1 MSKHKFRTGDYLE
14 HIIQATE
21 RIAHYTV
28 DMDEE
33 AFLINELVQD
43 AVIRNIE
50 IIGEAANNI
59 SKADPEFTD
68 KHPDIPWVAI
78 YTMRNRVSHA
88 YFQVDLGLVWRTIQ
102 NDLPAMQQ
110 QVRAL
115 IAGLSS

>member
-1 MSKHKFRTGDYLE
+1 MSKLKLRTGDYLE
-14 HIIQATE
+14 HIVKATE

-28 DMDEE
+28 DMNEA
-33 AFLINELVQD
+33 AFLVNELVQD

-50 IIGEAANNI
+50 ILGEAANNI

-68 KHPDIPWVAI
+68 KYPDIPWVAI

-102 NDLPAMQQ
+102 NDLPAMQRR
-110 QVRAL
+110 VRAL